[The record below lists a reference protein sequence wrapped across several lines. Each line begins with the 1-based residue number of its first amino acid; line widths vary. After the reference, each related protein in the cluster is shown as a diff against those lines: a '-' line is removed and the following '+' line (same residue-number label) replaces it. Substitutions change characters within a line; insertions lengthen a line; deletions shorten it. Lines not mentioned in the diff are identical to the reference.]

1 MELLLT
7 NVIYVGYRLLVTS
20 HIVKFFNKYMFY
32 SAAVLIAAQVS
43 FLYDGGIFAWFFQA
57 QALPSIDE
65 LIQANV
71 LYTLRVGIAWAFIYW
86 LWQIRKLNYYL
97 AVFIGAEATF
107 IVDYFIFDGVF

>member
-7 NVIYVGYRLLVTS
+7 NIIYVGYRLLVTA